1 MNWSATVATIAG
13 FGFRSRG
20 TALRALACVLLFW
33 SFLAGKAL
41 FPLQPAVVLAF
52 ATLLGLFV
60 ALELLLRGTSQTWIL
75 GSILLIDAVVGS
87 GYLVW
92 RQVQPP
98 VPTGALIAA
107 NDPTPPGCGDDK
119 PQGDDLL
126 MAFGTDRALGKGPG
140 PFAPILVDDCVALR
154 LLRKDGGLMIQA
166 FGYAYTQDI
175 AFHVMDNIYEP
186 DIALKMRA
194 LRPDRSTF
202 VLLDR
207 FDKEVLY
214 VRYLN
219 PHAVRVR
226 GRFLCGEAPQA
237 VIHDDAILL
246 GGVRIGGVFLRQ
258 HVGKGHVCA
267 IVKANTPG
275 IQVTQR

>member
-1 MNWSATVATIAG
+1 MSWSATTANLSG
-13 FGFRSRG
+13 FCRRNRG
-20 TALRALACVLLFW
+20 TAVRAVVCALLFW
-33 SFLAGKAL
+33 SFLAGKVL
-41 FPLQPAVVLAF
+41 LPLHPAVVLAF
-52 ATLLGLFV
+52 ATLLGGFV
-60 ALELLLRGTSQTWIL
+60 ALELLLREASQAWIL
-75 GSILLIDAVVGS
+75 GGILAIDAVVGS
-87 GYLVW
+87 SYLVW
-92 RQVQPP
+92 RQIQPP

-107 NDPTPPGCGDDK
+107 SDPTPPGCGDDT

-154 LLRKDGGLMIQA
+154 LLRKGGGLMIQA
-166 FGYAYTQDI
+166 FGYQYTEDI
-175 AFHVMDNIYEP
+175 AFHVMDNVYEA
-186 DIALKMRA
+186 DTALKMRA

-219 PHAVRVR
+219 PHAVRIR

-237 VIHDDAILL
+237 VIRDDAIFV
-246 GGVRIGGVFLRQ
+246 GGVRLNGVFVGQ
-258 HVGKGHVCA
+258 HPANGHRCA
-267 IVKANTPG
+267 TIKAGTPG
-275 IQVTQR
+275 IAISKR

>member
-1 MNWSATVATIAG
+1 MNWSAIAPTVG
-13 FGFRSRG
+13 EFCFRNCG
-20 TALRALACVLLFW
+20 MAVRALVCVLLFW
-33 SFLAGKAL
+33 SFLAGKVL
-41 FPLQPAVVLAF
+41 FPLQPVVVLAF

-60 ALELLLRGTSQTWIL
+60 ALELLLRGASQTWIL
-75 GSILLIDAVVGS
+75 GSILLIDGVVGS
-87 GYLVW
+87 SYLVW
-92 RQVQPP
+92 RQV
-98 VPTGALIAA
+98 
-107 NDPTPPGCGDDK
+107 
-119 PQGDDLL
+119 QGDDLL

-166 FGYAYTQDI
+166 FGYEYTQDI
-175 AFHVMDNIYEP
+175 AFHVMDNVYEP

-219 PHAVRVR
+219 PHAVRIR

-237 VIHDDAILL
+237 VIRDEGIFV
-246 GGVRIGGVFLRQ
+246 GGVRLNGVF
-258 HVGKGHVCA
+258 VGQRPTKGHRCA
-267 IVKANTPG
+267 TVTSGSAG
-275 IQVTQR
+275 ITISKR

>member
-1 MNWSATVATIAG
+1 MTWSVTAATIAG
-13 FGFRSRG
+13 FCRRNRG
-20 TALRALACVLLFW
+20 TALRALVCVFAFW
-33 SFLAGKAL
+33 AFLSGTVL

-52 ATLLGLFV
+52 AALLGGFV
-60 ALELLLRGTSQTWIL
+60 ALELLLREAPHAWIL
-75 GSILLIDAVVGS
+75 GSLVLIDAVVGS
-87 GYLVW
+87 SYLVW
-92 RQVQPP
+92 RQIQPP

-119 PQGDDLL
+119 PQADDLL

-166 FGYAYTQDI
+166 FGYAYTEDI
-175 AFHVMDNIYEP
+175 AFHVMDNIYEA

-219 PHAVRVR
+219 SHAVRIR

-237 VIHDDAILL
+237 VIRDDAIFV
-246 GGVRIGGVFLRQ
+246 GGVRLNGVFIGQ
-258 HVGKGHVCA
+258 HRTHGHRCA
-267 IVKANTPG
+267 TIKAGMPG
-275 IQVTQR
+275 IAVSER